1 MDVRTIVTCSL
12 LFYCLENIRGRP
24 DESIQHLRSGARLIT
39 SSPPHLL
46 AETGK
51 TAAGV
56 EISIEEIARLF
67 ARIGVQASLYKED
80 EVVPDLRAYI
90 TPTEKEPSNASQSF
104 RDFTVAR
111 DSLYDLDI
119 DLATYH
125 NRAFILA
132 KAYKKN
138 LQQKASEPPIYV
150 GGYDPATAVP
160 EINATY
166 GPSYADGLDIGP
178 VISKFRIWSRR
189 FDKTVQ
195 QAEKRGPTKRER
207 HEIAMLELR
216 RRVWETN
223 LDEIPSGSPE
233 QADRILDQ
241 AELVL
246 RLFSSKH
253 PIFTLESHISPSVSF
268 ICFYSDEERHRR
280 RALDILR
287 SARMREAVWDSTNL
301 VRIIEPQFGSTERGA
316 L

>member
-1 MDVRTIVTCSL
+1 M
-12 LFYCLENIRGRP
+12 RGRP

-39 SSPPHLL
+39 SRPPHLV
-46 AETGK
+46 AETGQ
-51 TAAGV
+51 TDAGAESSV
-56 EISIEEIARLF
+56 EEIARLF

-90 TPTEKEPSNASQSF
+90 RPTEREPHDSAQPF
-104 RDFTVAR
+104 GDFVVAR

-125 NRAFILA
+125 NRAFVLA
-132 KAYKKN
+132 QAYKKN
-138 LQQKASEPPIYV
+138 LQQSASEPPIYV
-150 GGYDPATAVP
+150 DGLDPTAAVP
-160 EINATY
+160 DIYATY
-166 GPSYADGLDIGP
+166 GPSYVDGLDIGP
-178 VISKFRIWSRR
+178 VMSKFRIWRRR

-233 QADRILDQ
+233 QAGRILDQ
-241 AELVL
+241 AEFVL

-268 ICFYSDEERHRR
+268 ICFYSNEERHRR

-301 VRIIEPQFGSTERGA
+301 VRIIEPQFGDTGRGA